1 MAAGRAAVTAFNEKD
16 QYPVESW
23 GWDTYEARLNR
34 YALYEAYYQNTV
46 YSSLESF
53 AAKLKTD
60 RRLYRH
66 IRGIY
71 NPVARQNRMIRANVY
86 PGSID
91 LQNLASGALP
101 VETENQALID
111 PLKQI
116 MKWSNLGR
124 SLSLYVKW
132 GALLGDVGLW
142 IADDRDRQKVRIE
155 AIHPSKIREAEFDES
170 GNVKA
175 CVIEYVKS
183 EPTSIDDL
191 RITANGVREPAKAS
205 KEYTFTL
212 KVNKER
218 FQTYKNGEPFAFF
231 NDADGNPVSEWDN
244 PYGFVPLVIA
254 HYEDSGLT
262 WGENS
267 FFTTQRKIDE
277 INDAASL
284 LNDSIRKVVI
294 PLLKAKGIRK
304 PDGTNANGSDLQFSQ
319 EERDQL
325 LVAYLSKAESDLE
338 PVIIPLDI
346 AAAAGNVDRMLMEL
360 ERDLPELALQRI
372 REVGAQMT
380 APGIRTGFSDAI
392 RRIQAAQQSLDPAL
406 ISSLQMAVTMSSVSG
421 YTGFTGFN
429 LNSYAAGA
437 LDFDLKERTIIPD
450 TIDKQAKI
458 TTLLGIDQKRPSLQ
472 KLVLK
477 ELEYSDTE
485 VAQFLTDD
493 QTAKQQEVAQVQA
506 QQQANNRAAV
516 RGWADSVFGNRVT
529 NDAAPTQETQSVAS

>member
-1 MAAGRAAVTAFNEKD
+1 MSAGRAAVTAFNEKD

-34 YALYEAYYQNTV
+34 YELYEAYYQNTI
-46 YSSLESF
+46 YSSLETF
-53 AAKLKTD
+53 AAKLKSD

-91 LQNLASGALP
+91 LQNLAAGALP
-101 VETENQALID
+101 VETENAALID

-116 MKWSNLGR
+116 IKWSNLGR

-183 EPTSIDDL
+183 ETTGIDDL
-191 RITANGVREPAKAS
+191 RITANGVKEPTNARNDFI
-205 KEYTFTL
+205 FTL
-212 KVNKER
+212 KVNKEQ
-218 FQTYKNGEPFAFF
+218 FQTFKNGEPFAFY
-231 NDADGNPVSEWDN
+231 NDAAGNPVPEWDN

-254 HYEDSGLT
+254 HYEDSGLA

-294 PLLKAKGIRK
+294 PLLKAKGIKK
-304 PDGTNANGSDLQFSQ
+304 PGSSNSNGSDLQFSQ
-319 EERDQL
+319 DERDQW
-325 LVAYLSKAESDLE
+325 LVAYLSEKDSDLE

-346 AAAAGNVDRMLMEL
+346 AAAAENIDRMLMEL

-372 REVGAQMT
+372 REQQGAMT

-406 ISSLQMAVTMSSVSG
+406 ISAFQMSITMSAVSG
-421 YTGFTGFN
+421 YAGFTGFN
-429 LNSYAAGA
+429 LNSYASGA
-437 LDFDLKERTIIPD
+437 LDFDLKDRPIIPD

-458 TTLLGIDQKRPSLQ
+458 TTLLGIDDKRPALQ
-472 KLVLK
+472 KLLLK

-485 VAQFLTDD
+485 VETFLTDD
-493 QTAKQQEVAQVQA
+493 AATKQIEATQVQA

-516 RGWADSVFGNRVT
+516 RGWADSVFGNRVN
-529 NDAAPTQETQSVAS
+529 NDAAPAQETQPVAS